1 MVKHPRQR
9 KPGRPR
15 RTEDER
21 ATAKERRIEP
31 SYKGRL
37 TFRPGDKHALD
48 SQIKEARNYRALL
61 VAQVEQLQLAQDEL
75 VTLDDPGAFISREEN
90 VLKEFLWETYKDHK
104 HRDHITATFLV
115 IRRQRLLARL
125 HAATDAIQIAAD
137 LLQPDET
144 LLSDLRRAVEQQH
157 QEAER
162 RALQARTQ
170 HPLPPAQKQE
180 EEGPQIHSR
189 HIYGDLQ
196 KSRAQLARFE
206 AQIGVMQAAISP
218 AIGWFETYYVPK
230 ERYTAA
236 ARAYLKRNKP
246 IPDDVQAR
254 ETVWYGPYLKYRWQE
269 VGGGPMYTVQMSLI
283 PEEERGSAAT
293 WATLLDPGYDAAQG
307 ESAPWSS
314 L

>member
-48 SQIKEARNYRALL
+48 SQIKEARNYRGLL
-61 VAQVEQLQLAQDEL
+61 MAQLEQLHLVQDEL

-90 VLKEFLWETYKDHK
+90 VLKEFLWETYRDHK
-104 HRDHITATFLV
+104 HRDHITATFLS

-125 HAATDAIQIAAD
+125 QAATDAIQIAAD
-137 LLQPDET
+137 LLQPDDT
-144 LLSDLRRAVEQQH
+144 LLDDLRRAVEQQH
-157 QEAER
+157 QEAEQ
-162 RALQARTQ
+162 RALQAKTQ
-170 HPLPPAQKQE
+170 HPLPPAPPS
-180 EEGPQIHSR
+180 EEGPQINSR

-206 AQIGVMQAAISP
+206 AQIGVMRDGISP
-218 AIGWFETYYVPK
+218 AVGWFETYYVSK

-246 IPDDVQAR
+246 IPDDVPIT
-254 ETVWYGPYLKYRWQE
+254 EEVWYGPYLKYRWQE
-269 VGGGPMYTVQMSLI
+269 IGGGPMYTVQMSLI

-293 WATLLDPGYDAAQG
+293 WATLLDVGDDAVQG

>member
-180 EEGPQIHSR
+180 EEGPQINSR

-236 ARAYLKRNKP
+236 AREYLKRNKP
-246 IPDDVQAR
+246 IPDDVPIT
-254 ETVWYGPYLKYRWQE
+254 EEVWYGPYLKYRWQE
-269 VGGGPMYTVQMSLI
+269 IGGGPMYTVQMSLI

-293 WATLLDPGYDAAQG
+293 WATLLDMGDDAVQG